1 MNISWS
7 RSEPLPSLK
16 ISASPSDKALC
27 VVAALDC
34 YIERTLIWRAIN
46 QASQLLVSFV
56 KPHNAVA
63 KSTVLGWVKQTLIM
77 SGINTDIFKPV
88 VQHPHY
94 MQGSLV
100 YKYQISLKENLG
112 SIKLHGIGFTISLL
126 WLFKKNFRKLLWIIK
141 VLKKGVWGF
150 GLQSCRIWSIQH
162 WRIQH
167 LIKIKGNKIRK
178 LHKAANRL

>member
-1 MNISWS
+1 MNEYRFHKLHNSWS
-7 RSEPLPSLK
+7 RGEPLPLLK
-16 ISASPSDKALC
+16 ISASSSDKALC

-34 YIERTLIWRAIN
+34 YTERTLIWRAKN
-46 QASQLLVSFV
+46 QACQLLVSFV

-63 KSTVLGWVKQTLIM
+63 KSTVLGWVKQILIM

-112 SIKLHGIGFTISLL
+112 PIKLHGIGFTISLL
-126 WLFKKNFRKLLWIIK
+126 WLFKKNLESCCELLRFWRKEYG
-141 VLKKGVWGF
+141 VLGSSLTTFDQYNIGEYN
-150 GLQSCRIWSIQH
+150 IWS
-162 WRIQH
+162 
-167 LIKIKGNKIRK
+167 K
-178 LHKAANRL
+178 